1 MDARKDARYKEMSD
15 SRLTVA
21 ASPWLVLVGLV
32 LFTIA
37 IFCGGCSRKVYVP
50 MERTEART
58 DTLWKTLERVDTVI
72 DRDTVQT
79 YMRGDSVI
87 VERVRWRV
95 RVRERHDTVYK
106 VRTDSVNV
114 PVPYPV
120 ETVKEVEKP
129 LSWWQKTLQFL
140 GWLSVI
146 GIALTLFLC
155 LRKKR

>member
-1 MDARKDARYKEMSD
+1 MDARKEKEKHGTGE
-15 SRLTVA
+15 RIAWTVLTLTVIA
-21 ASPWLVLVGLV
+21 
-32 LFTIA
+32 LFA
-37 IFCGGCSRKVYVP
+37 MLIFCGGCSRKVYVP

-79 YMRGDSVI
+79 YVRGDSVI
-87 VERVRWRV
+87 VERVKWRV
-95 RVRERHDTVYK
+95 RVRERHDTVYR
-106 VRTDSVNV
+106 VRTDSVSV

-129 LSWWQKTLQFL
+129 LSWWQKTLQLL

-146 GIALTLFLC
+146 GIALTVFLC

>member
-1 MDARKDARYKEMSD
+1 MDARKESEIHGTGERIAWTVLT
-15 SRLTVA
+15 LTVIA
-21 ASPWLVLVGLV
+21 
-32 LFTIA
+32 LFA
-37 IFCGGCSRKVYVP
+37 MLIFCGGCSRKVYVP
-50 MERTEART
+50 VERTEVRT

-72 DRDTVQT
+72 DRDTVHT
-79 YMRGDSVI
+79 YTRGDSVI
-87 VERVRWRV
+87 VECVRWRV
-95 RVRERHDTVYK
+95 RVRERHDTVYR
-106 VRTDSVNV
+106 VRTDSVSV

-146 GIALTLFLC
+146 GIALTVFLC

>member
-1 MDARKDARYKEMSD
+1 MDARKDARDKEMCD
-15 SRLTVA
+15 ARLTVA
-21 ASPWLVLVGLV
+21 ASPWLMLVGLV

-72 DRDTVQT
+72 DRDTVHT
-79 YMRGDSVI
+79 YTRGDSVI

-106 VRTDSVNV
+106 VRKDSVSV

>member
-1 MDARKDARYKEMSD
+1 MDARKDARDKEMRD
-15 SRLTVA
+15 ARLTVA

-50 MERTEART
+50 MERTEVRT

-95 RVRERHDTVYK
+95 RVRERHDTVYR
-106 VRTDSVNV
+106 VRTDSVSV

-129 LSWWQKTLQFL
+129 LSWWRKTLQFL

>member
-1 MDARKDARYKEMSD
+1 MDARKESEIHGTGERIAWTVLT
-15 SRLTVA
+15 LTVIA
-21 ASPWLVLVGLV
+21 
-32 LFTIA
+32 LFA
-37 IFCGGCSRKVYVP
+37 MLIFCGGCSRKVYVP
-50 MERTEART
+50 VERTEVRT

-79 YMRGDSVI
+79 YVRGDSVI

-106 VRTDSVNV
+106 VRTDSVSV

-129 LSWWQKTLQFL
+129 LSWWQKTLQVL
-140 GWLSVI
+140 GWLSVT
-146 GIALTLFLC
+146 GIALTVFLC